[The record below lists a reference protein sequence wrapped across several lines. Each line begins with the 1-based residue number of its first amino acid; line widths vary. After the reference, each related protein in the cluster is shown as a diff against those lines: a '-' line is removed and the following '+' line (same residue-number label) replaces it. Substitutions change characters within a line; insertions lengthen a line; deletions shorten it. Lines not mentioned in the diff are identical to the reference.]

1 MVRGDSAKP
10 EPKGSK
16 RPKKCK
22 ETSPHPRGKSG
33 EPGNLRNKDI
43 KAGKS

>member
-16 RPKKCK
+16 RPEQCK
-22 ETSPHPRGKSG
+22 EISPRPRGERG

-43 KAGKS
+43 KAVKS